1 MGVDELTGKLRSL
14 DDLRR
19 LRNETK
25 RTMQD
30 RVGSEI
36 KIIVGMGTCGIAAGA
51 REVMTAILEEL
62 AKRNLSV
69 NVLQT
74 GCIGMCQQEP
84 LMDVVR
90 PGEGRITYG
99 NVTPRDVPRIIG
111 QHVVNGQIVEDLVIG
126 RTD

>member
-1 MGVDELTGKLRSL
+1 MDELTGKLKNL

-19 LRNETK
+19 LRDETK
-25 RTMQD
+25 RVMED
-30 RVGSEI
+30 RMASET

-62 AKRNLSV
+62 DKRQLSV

-74 GCIGMCQQEP
+74 GCIGMCQNEP
-84 LMDVVR
+84 LVDIVR
-90 PGEGRITYG
+90 PEQGRITYG
-99 NVTPRDVPRIIG
+99 RVTPQDVPRIVG